1 MTAAALAAQVAELLI
16 ERHLH
21 LGVAESCTGG
31 RLADAL
37 TNVPGSSAF
46 FIGGVVAYANEVKE
60 ALLGIDRALLVAHGA
75 VSEPVARA
83 MARGARQLFQS
94 DLGLAVTGIAGPTG
108 GTPQKPV
115 GLGYIAVAGPA
126 GERCTCFQGPGDREE
141 NKQRFTEAALRLLR
155 EFLGQDN
162 ALWPL

>member
-1 MTAAALAAQVAELLI
+1 MTVAALASQVAELLVA
-16 ERHLH
+16 RHLR

-37 TNVPGSSAF
+37 TDMPGSSAF
-46 FIGGVVAYANEVKE
+46 FIGGVVAYANAVKE
-60 ALLGIDRALLVAHGA
+60 TLLGIDRALLVAHGA

-108 GTPQKPV
+108 GTLQKPA
-115 GLGYIAVAGPA
+115 GLVYIAVAGPA
-126 GERCTCFQGPGDREE
+126 GERCASFQGTGDREE
-141 NKQRFTEAALRLLR
+141 NKQRFTEAALRILH
-155 EFLGQDN
+155 EFLG
-162 ALWPL
+162 